1 LWRRAARP
9 PVVATSISAF
19 PLRAAEG
26 RLRSNPRPL
35 AFQQPIPRPPSAE
48 LCYNTH
54 MHPQY
59 EKADALTAEVI
70 DAAVRVQRHFGIGL
84 MESIYQKC
92 LAHELR
98 LAGHLVE
105 TEKPVAITY
114 RGLELEE
121 NLRLDILV
129 DGCLV
134 VECKSLD
141 EDKVNMP
148 RHKAQ
153 LLSYMRLLNA
163 PLGLV
168 VNFGDSRLGSRG
180 IARVILKGASS
191 PDIAAP

>member
-1 LWRRAARP
+1 
-9 PVVATSISAF
+9 
-19 PLRAAEG
+19 
-26 RLRSNPRPL
+26 
-35 AFQQPIPRPPSAE
+35 
-48 LCYNTH
+48 

-59 EKADALTAEVI
+59 ETADALTAEVI